1 MDEDRSTIN
10 STIKGKA
17 YEYACL
23 TALVETVKSIRP
35 VEIVENN
42 SLLIARGRYLNDITE
57 EERNDMLTS
66 AKAGIE
72 AIIKMEPKITED
84 GQDKLTVSLQS
95 DDVAKLGDIR
105 DVLIIRRD
113 VQWEIGVSVKHNHE
127 ALKHSRLSAKLD
139 FGKSWFGMPSSSA
152 YFEEISLIFSELQ
165 NLKSRKVKWRE
176 LPDKEHSI
184 YVPILNAL

>member
-1 MDEDRSTIN
+1 MDEDRSKIN

-35 VEIVENN
+35 VEIVQNN

-84 GQDKLTVSLQS
+84 GQDKLIHSIKDNGFTPQET
-95 DDVAKLGDIR
+95 DEEFIEFAHDIMGR
-105 DVLIIRRD
+105 DVTLT
-113 VQWEIGVSVKHNHE
+113 
-127 ALKHSRLSAKLD
+127 
-139 FGKSWFGMPSSSA
+139 
-152 YFEEISLIFSELQ
+152 
-165 NLKSRKVKWRE
+165 
-176 LPDKEHSI
+176 
-184 YVPILNAL
+184 